1 MTLQLERGDA
11 KSSRDSRIDWGPSED
26 GFGKTQQT
34 ENSALKMGINW
45 WPMDINTLYVSHMQS
60 TTDPLLFRC
69 SVANSGLT
77 LW

>member
-11 KSSRDSRIDWGPSED
+11 KSSRDSRLDWGPSED

-45 WPMDINTLYVSHMQS
+45 WPMDISTWYVP
-60 TTDPLLFRC
+60 TCKAP
-69 SVANSGLT
+69 LT
-77 LW
+77 LRCFIVQLLAQV